1 MNEPQNSPRVALLVA
16 CHDDGSTIRETLD
29 SLRREP
35 DAEIVIVDDGSTD
48 AATIET
54 LAALEAE
61 GLKVLRQENA
71 GPSVAWMRGLEATTA
86 RFVMPFSADD
96 LLVPG
101 AMARLADALEASPAA
116 AAAWGDLQSFGAASA
131 LVPSAPVLCPWL
143 ITYVNTIPGIAMFR
157 RDLLLEAGGW
167 RLGTGI
173 EDWDLWMRLAGGGY
187 PGVYVPGPLFRY
199 RRDAGGRFRGRV
211 KRFEP
216 FYDELRDRNRA
227 LFDARA
233 QNRRS
238 SPAPPALK
246 VLVPLVDRLP
256 LLSRLLKVQLC
267 DALSLLFWR
276 AGIRRTIPILVQG
289 ALFRARL
296 FRPAEPE
303 ARARG

>member
-1 MNEPQNSPRVALLVA
+1 MSDSPNSPRVALLVA

-29 SLRREP
+29 SLRKEP

-48 AATIET
+48 PVTLKT
-54 LAALEAE
+54 LAALEDE
-61 GLKVLRQENA
+61 GLRVLHQENS
-71 GPSVAWMRGLEATTA
+71 GPSVAWMRGLEATNA

-101 AMARLADALEASPAA
+101 ALAKLADALDATPAA

-131 LVPSAPVLCPWL
+131 LVPSAPALSPWL
-143 ITYVNTIPGIAMFR
+143 VTYVNTIPGIAMFR

-187 PGVYVPGPLFRY
+187 PGVHVPGPLFLY

-216 FYDELRDRNRA
+216 FYEELRARNHE
-227 LFDARA
+227 LFEARA
-233 QNRRS
+233 ENRRTS
-238 SPAPPALK
+238 TLPVILK

-256 LLSRLLKVQLC
+256 FVSRLLKVQLC
-267 DALSLLFWR
+267 DALTLLFWR
-276 AGIRRTIPILVQG
+276 AGFRETVAILTQG
-289 ALFRARL
+289 VRFRLRL
-296 FRPAEPE
+296 LSGDGPE
-303 ARARG
+303 ARARD